1 MTYLPEYYMIVI
13 YTWQSKVRKRRKC
26 IRYLSYSL
34 FTVNPIKLN
43 VIHLLTLL
51 YISVS
56 RLPSNFIGKITVF
69 AFF

>member
-13 YTWQSKVRKRRKC
+13 YTWQSKVRKRKKC

-43 VIHLLTLL
+43 VIHLLPC
-51 YISVS
+51 YI
-56 RLPSNFIGKITVF
+56 
-69 AFF
+69 